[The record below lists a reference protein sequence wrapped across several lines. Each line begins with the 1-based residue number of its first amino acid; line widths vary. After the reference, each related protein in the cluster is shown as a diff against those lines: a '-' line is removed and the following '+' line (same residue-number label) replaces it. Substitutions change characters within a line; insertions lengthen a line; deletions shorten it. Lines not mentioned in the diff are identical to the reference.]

1 MTHFPHRPSRPAAQA
16 PGAHGAAKA
25 ARSRDVLWG
34 RPVFKAP
41 QLNVRPPLE
50 PLPFTAA
57 RITQFA
63 RPKIA
68 GAN

>member
-1 MTHFPHRPSRPAAQA
+1 MTHFPHRPSRPAAPATGVQTPRRA
-16 PGAHGAAKA
+16 
-25 ARSRDVLWG
+25 RDVLWG

-57 RITQFA
+57 RITLP
-63 RPKIA
+63 RPSVA
-68 GAN
+68 AAN